1 LNNRSRRRFLSLVG
15 VGTLGALAVACG
27 GAPSPTPA
35 KPADKPAAAPATTP
49 APAGAAPQPGTKQ
62 TELTYWASWTG
73 LFEEMV
79 KRIAN
84 AFMAKNPDIKVNH
97 LVIPAAEMD
106 AKILTGVA
114 AANPPDVA
122 MIWGAQRVYT
132 LADQGALHAVEDAL
146 DKNELGKFK
155 EWVYP
160 PIWELGTYKGKTYAI
175 AQWCQSYC
183 MIWNA
188 EMVDKAGLP
197 KTGPATTTDLF
208 EWAMKLS
215 KKSANGDIDVLGYY
229 DNWPQRQMSIF
240 GGKFYD
246 EASDKIVLDAPEN
259 LETVEYMVSY
269 TKQLD
274 PKKLADYQQALK
286 GAAQGTLDPLL
297 GGKQA
302 MVIQG
307 PWHLGVM
314 QETKPD
320 FKYGVAQLPVKQG
333 RPRGWWT
340 YGDIPSI
347 IKNGKNI
354 PASGRYVTFLTGF
367 GGEEEYASLYLMPP
381 KGGGR
386 PHNPISRKLLDSPAW
401 KPVMDQYPG
410 YDQFM
415 KTAFGD
421 ETKFILT
428 PPKIPVAAF
437 LDSRYRAQVDKALLG
452 EITPKQALD
461 AAQKES
467 ADEYAKYKQ
476 QNPPKK

>member
-1 LNNRSRRRFLSLVG
+1 
-15 VGTLGALAVACG
+15 
-27 GAPSPTPA
+27 
-35 KPADKPAAAPATTP
+35 
-49 APAGAAPQPGTKQ
+49 
-62 TELTYWASWTG
+62 
-73 LFEEMV
+73 MV

-84 AFMAKNPDIKVNH
+84 AFMAKNPDIKINH

-122 MIWGAQRVYT
+122 MLWGAQRVYT

-146 DKNELGKFK
+146 DKNDLGKFK

-160 PIWELGTYKGKTYAI
+160 PIWELGTYKGKTHAI
-175 AQWCQSYC
+175 PQWCQSYC
-183 MIWNA
+183 IMWNA

-208 EWAMKLS
+208 EWAMKLT
-215 KKSANGDIDVLGYY
+215 KKSASGDIDVLGYF

-246 EASDKIVLDAPEN
+246 EAADKILLDAPEN
-259 LETVEYMVSY
+259 LETLEYIVSY
-269 TKQLD
+269 AKEFN
-274 PKKLADYQQALK
+274 PKKLADYQQAMK
-286 GAAQGTLDPLL
+286 GAAQGTLHPVL

-302 MVIQG
+302 MQIQG
-307 PWHLGVM
+307 PWDLGVFK
-314 QETKPD
+314 ETNAA
-320 FKYGVAQLPVKQG
+320 FKYGVSPLPIKPG

-354 PASGRYVTFLTGF
+354 PQSGRYVTFLTGF

-386 PHNPISRKLLDSPAW
+386 PHNPISRKLIESPAW
-401 KPVMDQYPG
+401 KAVLEEYPG
-410 YDQFM
+410 YEHFM

-428 PPKIPVAAF
+428 PPKLPIAAF
-437 LDSRYRAQVDKALLG
+437 LDSRYRAQADKAILG
-452 EITPKQALD
+452 EITPKQALE
-461 AAQKES
+461 AAQKEV

-476 QNPPKK
+476 QNKKA